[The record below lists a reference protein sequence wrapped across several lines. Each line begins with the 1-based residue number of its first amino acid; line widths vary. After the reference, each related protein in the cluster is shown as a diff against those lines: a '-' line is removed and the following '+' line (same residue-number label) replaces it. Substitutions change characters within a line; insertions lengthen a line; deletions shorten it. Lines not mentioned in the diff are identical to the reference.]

1 MRERERTQRWSSAW
15 LAAGLVLLVASLGC
29 NLSELLLEQL
39 IEPEVERAEIAPTA
53 TRRATATPLPTRPNT
68 PGPSQPEQERAT
80 PILPVAPMD
89 DEGAAANAL
98 EAQVIAVYEAIGP
111 AVVNITNRS
120 IAYNMWMEPVPQE
133 GSGSGFVIDDQGHI
147 VTNYHVIEGADEL
160 LVNMAD
166 GIEYEARLVGSDPT
180 NDLAVIQI
188 QAGENLPQ
196 PVVFSNSDAL
206 RVGQF
211 VIAIGNPFGL
221 EQTLTIGVISALG
234 RIIQSPEDNRFIGE
248 AIQTDAAINPGNS
261 GGPLLDLQGR
271 VIGVNSQIISPSRAS
286 AGIGF
291 AVSSNTVLRVVPELI
306 QRGYYPHPW
315 LGATMLPLT
324 PATARAF
331 REAGMR
337 IPDDKG
343 LLVLETAPNGPA
355 ASAGIR
361 EGSRVVRFG
370 QVNLPL
376 DGDIIVAVDGVPVD
390 DFEALTVYL
399 ETETLVGETVSVTV
413 IRDGVEQTL
422 PLVLGARP
430 Q

>member
-1 MRERERTQRWSSAW
+1 
-15 LAAGLVLLVASLGC
+15 
-29 NLSELLLEQL
+29 
-39 IEPEVERAEIAPTA
+39 
-53 TRRATATPLPTRPNT
+53 
-68 PGPSQPEQERAT
+68 
-80 PILPVAPMD
+80 MD
-89 DEGAAANAL
+89 DESGAANAL
-98 EAQVIAVYEAIGP
+98 EAQVIAVYDAIGP

-166 GIEYEARLVGSDPT
+166 GTVYEADVVGSDPT

-188 QAGENLPQ
+188 QAETSLPN
-196 PVVFSNSDAL
+196 PVVFSDSDAL

-315 LGATMLPLT
+315 LGATMLPLS

-331 REAGMR
+331 REAGMQ

-343 LLVLETAPNGPA
+343 LLVLEIAPDGPA
-355 ASAGIR
+355 ARAGIR

-370 QVNLPL
+370 NVNLPL
-376 DGDIIVAVDGVPVD
+376 DGDIIVAIDGVSIG
-390 DFEALTVYL
+390 DFQALTVYL
-399 ETETLVGETVSVTV
+399 ESETLVGETVEVTV